1 MNVDWE
7 NLGKR
12 LIAAS
17 QIGVRIEQDSGHR
30 WIFTD
35 PEADFIPDCLVK
47 EEYTSK
53 IYGSYQ
59 SALDEIDR
67 VLKANSLSSLLEQFD
82 DLNRFDDEDLGF
94 VFGEGTQ

>member
-12 LIAAS
+12 LIAAN

-35 PEADFIPDCLVK
+35 PDADFIPDCLAK
-47 EEYTSK
+47 EEYTGK

-67 VLKANSLSSLLEQFD
+67 VLKANGLPSLLQDFDDINHFD
-82 DLNRFDDEDLGF
+82 DLGV